1 MTEALRKAYTVKEE
15 IGRGK
20 YGVVFR
26 CHSAITGDCFA
37 VKSID
42 KRLVQNDAVD
52 RQCLYNEAKIMQ
64 LVSSNNHPNVLKI
77 FDIYEDD
84 SFLHIIL
91 EYCQSSDLFDRINA
105 RPIFTESEAL
115 DVMVPLMEAIAH
127 CHRHGIAHRDIKPD
141 NILFN
146 DKNELKLAD
155 FGSAEFFND
164 SQPMSGIVGTPYYVA
179 PEVLAGNCYNEKIDV
194 WSTGV
199 ILYIMLAGI
208 PPFYGES
215 AKEIF
220 DAVLRANLRFP
231 MRIFNSVSPGAKDLL
246 RWMLCKDVSRRFSAD
261 QVLRHPWMKTSGDT
275 GSMGVLS

>member
-1 MTEALRKAYTVKEE
+1 MIISFCSNGSKIGVDEDSICNKMMAGRSLVTNFTNKATFSGPFIWTTYIIKEYTPAGPNPPVTYGISTMNIRLTNPTTRLYAYPTSTTVHTAYFQREKLMTEALRKAYTVKEE

-115 DVMVPLMEAIAH
+115 DVM
-127 CHRHGIAHRDIKPD
+127 GII
-141 NILFN
+141 
-146 DKNELKLAD
+146 E
-155 FGSAEFFND
+155 
-164 SQPMSGIVGTPYYVA
+164 
-179 PEVLAGNCYNEKIDV
+179 
-194 WSTGV
+194 
-199 ILYIMLAGI
+199 
-208 PPFYGES
+208 
-215 AKEIF
+215 
-220 DAVLRANLRFP
+220 
-231 MRIFNSVSPGAKDLL
+231 
-246 RWMLCKDVSRRFSAD
+246 
-261 QVLRHPWMKTSGDT
+261 
-275 GSMGVLS
+275 